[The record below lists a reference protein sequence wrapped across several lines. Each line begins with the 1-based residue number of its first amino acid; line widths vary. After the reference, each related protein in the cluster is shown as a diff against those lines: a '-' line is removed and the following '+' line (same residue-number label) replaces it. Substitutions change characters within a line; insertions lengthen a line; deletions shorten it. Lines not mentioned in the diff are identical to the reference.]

1 MPPEKPQ
8 FTHDSPKEITN
19 SWFDLTKKASREPAN
34 RFLHKHI
41 TEMKDLAVKLFD
53 LTQTAESK
61 KEAPPT
67 DLSAAQLKGIVDY
80 YRLAGDYLKAVLE
93 LESASNNANIYEDI
107 TTTTNDYAEYVR
119 NLDTAKN
126 NLEKTNE
133 AFSKKFKEIEPLF
146 IDPNIIGHLKGLQE
160 KIDQKAKSVQ
170 ESGDIRRVTLE
181 REKLSGTVLDSEY

>member
-1 MPPEKPQ
+1 MPPEKQQSTP
-8 FTHDSPKEITN
+8 DSPKEITDA
-19 SWFDLTKKASREPAN
+19 WFNLTKKASREPAN
-34 RFLHKHI
+34 RFLHKYI
-41 TEMKDLAVKLFD
+41 TEMKDLAGKLSD

-61 KEAPPT
+61 KEGLPT
-67 DLSAAQLKGIVDY
+67 ELSAAQLKGIVDY

-107 TTTTNDYAEYVR
+107 TTTTNDYAEYVL
-119 NLDTAKN
+119 NLDTAQN

-133 AFSKKFKEIEPLF
+133 AFSKNSKEIEPLF
-146 IDPNIIGHLKGLQE
+146 TDPNITGHLKGLQK

-181 REKLSGTVLDSEY
+181 REKLSGTLLDSEY